1 MRAQIEISRDN
12 VKVRDIAIR
21 PKHVEI
27 EIVPKSKDPD
37 KPMRQWKAR
46 GIHLGL
52 WDYDLV
58 RKISSMFGTVQNGH
72 EYAVHEATEAIFD
85 WLASGVVFEISAAES
100 PHDFDVSVDKS
111 DLHVVSNL
119 ADSR

>member
-1 MRAQIEISRDN
+1 MRAQIEISRDS

-21 PKHVEI
+21 PGHVEI
-27 EIVPKSKDPD
+27 EIIPKSKDPD

-52 WDYDLV
+52 WDIDLV
-58 RKISSMFGTVQNGH
+58 KKISSIFLPPLGM
-72 EYAVHEATEAIFD
+72 ESAIYEATETIFA
-85 WLASGVVFEISAAES
+85 WFETGVVFEFAGAES
-100 PHDFDVSVDKS
+100 PHDFDVSVDNKMGS
-111 DLHVVSNL
+111 TVSSL